1 MLNRLHFILPPVL
14 CFCIFGFNEV
24 IGQPIG
30 NTADSLR
37 DSIEWSVLSAPVI
50 VHATEAT
57 TPFSIHHVTHWNLKS
72 RLPLQPHNRMQA
84 FHFLS
89 KSFLQAQHA
98 RTELEVCPLSQ
109 PQPC

>member
-1 MLNRLHFILPPVL
+1 MLNRLHFIIPPIL
-14 CFCIFGFNEV
+14 CLCIFKFDEV

-57 TPFSIHHVTHWNLKS
+57 TPFSITSIDQHDLDQLTAPTIEPLLNATPGLWMQSGACLLYTS
-72 RLPLQPHNRMQA
+72 RC
-84 FHFLS
+84 
-89 KSFLQAQHA
+89 
-98 RTELEVCPLSQ
+98 V
-109 PQPC
+109 